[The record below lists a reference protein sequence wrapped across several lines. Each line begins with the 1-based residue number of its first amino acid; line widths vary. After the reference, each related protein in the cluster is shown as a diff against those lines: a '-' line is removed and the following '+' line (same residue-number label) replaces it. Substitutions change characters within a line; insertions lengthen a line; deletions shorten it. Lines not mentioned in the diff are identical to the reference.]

1 MNHQFLINNQFQNVI
16 PRMNIIFKTSQGK
29 MVSISFYYGTTVN
42 QVLVEFLKKVGRTD
56 LIGNKSNKVEFILNG
71 KYINFNEQ
79 RKIEDFFQNVQNP
92 ILIVNL
98 VNMINK
104 SKTLKER
111 KHSKYLL
118 NFERNTVSNSSFNF
132 HDNLNN
138 HSINK
143 NKIHQYES
151 EIEELKKKLN
161 EETIKK
167 ENEIE
172 ELKKQLNEEINKNKK
187 TKKENCKLWQQK
199 QMFKIIDEKLRY
211 SKENWKN
218 ELNPGET
225 LLEINFIKKGK
236 ENDGCYKY
244 SCKNNELF
252 VRLEERFY
260 KDYPELKEYDINF
273 AINGQKIKR
282 FKTIDE
288 NQIKN
293 NDLIEFVISNN

>member
-187 TKKENCKLWQQK
+187 TKKENCKLWQQN

-236 ENDGCYKY
+236 ENDGCYKF

>member
-104 SKTLKER
+104 SKTLEER

-151 EIEELKKKLN
+151 
-161 EETIKK
+161 
-167 ENEIE
+167 EIE

>member
-236 ENDGCYKY
+236 ENDGCCKY